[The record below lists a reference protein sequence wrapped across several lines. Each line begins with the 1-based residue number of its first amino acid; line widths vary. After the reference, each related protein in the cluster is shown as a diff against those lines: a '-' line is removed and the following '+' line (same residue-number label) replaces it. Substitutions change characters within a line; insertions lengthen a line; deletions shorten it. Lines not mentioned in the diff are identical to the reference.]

1 MLIAPKTKS
10 NSAPTIPGREQPLV
24 GPQVVR
30 FDNVSMLRW
39 TLMTCGGYATYNHKD
54 ANGVCTWMFAH
65 TGVKIW
71 AIPEPKYLSPE
82 HNTCHGQFKLHYKM
96 MGAPLLWEY
105 EQASDM
111 YTTFLAPGDM
121 L

>member
-1 MLIAPKTKS
+1 MSTAPKAKS
-10 NSAPTIPGREQPLV
+10 NSAPKIPDREQNLV
-24 GPQVVR
+24 GPQVIR

-39 TLMTCGGYATYNHKD
+39 TLMTHGGYATFNHKD
-54 ANGVCTWMFAH
+54 ANGMCTWMFAH

-71 AIPEPKYLSPE
+71 AILEPKYLSPE
-82 HNTCHGQFKLHYKM
+82 HDTRRAQFNLHYKI

-105 EQASDM
+105 EEASDM